1 MRLRTGNAKMLRPEL
16 EQVDGF
22 IDNIRYKSLTREGG
36 ILSLSGWR
44 NEKWDRGDYRV
55 QSLNLGRRSSVGS
68 FLRKALAS
76 FFAGLSSLALDFPI
90 ASVAARNDSDDSSAP

>member
-1 MRLRTGNAKMLRPEL
+1 M
-16 EQVDGF
+16 
-22 IDNIRYKSLTREGG
+22 
-36 ILSLSGWR
+36 
-44 NEKWDRGDYRV
+44 GDYRV

-90 ASVAARNDSDDSSAP
+90 ASVAARNDSDDSSAPWLRAAGRFFEGGAAFSHGSIRDIFVLLFGKAAF